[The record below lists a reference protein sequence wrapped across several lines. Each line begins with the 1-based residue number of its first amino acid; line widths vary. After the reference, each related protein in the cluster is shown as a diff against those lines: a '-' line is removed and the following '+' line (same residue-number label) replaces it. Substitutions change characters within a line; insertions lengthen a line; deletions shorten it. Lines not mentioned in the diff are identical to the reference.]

1 MKKFNSKA
9 EENIQNKKT
18 LKGGMGMKKEQRVQ
32 ATSTS
37 DVMNRKQ
44 GRSSGFDQVKTG
56 KAVAKKKPTKPKG
69 GRVKAVDR
77 ISENLLDEMN
87 NNDKGNRVAIGLKSG
102 KKIETRAKLRSLSR
116 TASSYHR
123 SMASGSGVSKRRPG
137 VGRNSGKNVLVG
149 ADERRDASLMKNKQK
164 ELKRKVGLKEKQE
177 RLQVEKKI
185 VKKVDTSASMVAE
198 IPKLRSAR
206 KTVKKLSIG
215 NPRGQSRS
223 VSSYYRSLTDS
234 RPSQRRPRTRGNP
247 DSKVLSVGNE
257 SPHGVMKN
265 KQVKVKKGK
274 RSKEK
279 QKDLECEKKNVVK
292 RRTVDEIPQV
302 GRKGKTENKMG
313 GTRGVGMGT
322 RRSHRTLKN
331 EVGLSSGALEAE
343 EPNSSKAIKKAVAEK
358 EGRAEEGVSDQWK
371 MELQPAL
378 KEVLEKDHDLV
389 VKKSKKHILPA
400 SPNILQLLDQ
410 FVEDASL
417 SCLTAAEKL
426 PARFISAF

>member
-1 MKKFNSKA
+1 MKEFNSKA

-18 LKGGMGMKKEQRVQ
+18 LKGGMGMKNGQRVQ

-37 DVMNRKQ
+37 DLMNRKQ
-44 GRSSGFDQVKTG
+44 GRSSGFTQVKTG
-56 KAVAKKKPTKPKG
+56 KVVAKNKPTKLKG
-69 GRVKAVDR
+69 GKVKAVDR
-77 ISENLLDEMN
+77 ISENLEDEMN
-87 NNDKGNRVAIGLKSG
+87 NNDKGNRVAIGLKCG
-102 KKIETRAKLRSLSR
+102 NKIETRAKLRSLSR

-123 SMASGSGVSKRRPG
+123 SMTSGSGVSKRRPG

-149 ADERRDASLMKNKQK
+149 ADERHDASMMNKQK

-185 VKKVDTSASMVAE
+185 VKKVDISASKVAE

-223 VSSYYRSLTDS
+223 VSRYYRSLTDS

-257 SPHGVMKN
+257 SLHGVMKN

-274 RSKEK
+274 RSKVE
-279 QKDLECEKKNVVK
+279 QKNLECEKNK
-292 RRTVDEIPQV
+292 RSTVDAIPQL
-302 GRKGKTENKMG
+302 RSKGKTERKMG
-313 GTRGVGMGT
+313 GTRGVGTGT
-322 RRSHRTLKN
+322 RKSRRTLKN
-331 EVGLSSGALEAE
+331 EVVLSSGALEAE
-343 EPNSSKAIKKAVAEK
+343 EPNSSEAIKKADAKK
-358 EGRAEEGVSDQWK
+358 EGRADEGVSDQWRI
-371 MELQPAL
+371 ELQSAL
-378 KEVLEKDHDLV
+378 KIVLEKDHDLV
-389 VKKSKKHILPA
+389 AKKSKKHILPA

-426 PARFISAF
+426 QARFISAF

>member
-1 MKKFNSKA
+1 MKK
-9 EENIQNKKT
+9 
-18 LKGGMGMKKEQRVQ
+18 GQRVQ

-37 DVMNRKQ
+37 DLMNRKQ
-44 GRSSGFDQVKTG
+44 GRSSGFTQVKTG
-56 KAVAKKKPTKPKG
+56 KVVAKNKPTKLKG

-77 ISENLLDEMN
+77 ISENLVDEMN
-87 NNDKGNRVAIGLKSG
+87 NNDEGNRVAIGLKCG
-102 KKIETRAKLRSLSR
+102 NKIETRAKLRSLSR

-123 SMASGSGVSKRRPG
+123 FMTSGSGVSKRRPG

-149 ADERRDASLMKNKQK
+149 ADERRDASMMKNKQK
-164 ELKRKVGLKEKQE
+164 ELKRKMGLKEKQE
-177 RLQVEKKI
+177 RLQVEKRI
-185 VKKVDTSASMVAE
+185 VKKVDISASKVAE

-223 VSSYYRSLTDS
+223 VSRYYRSLTDS

-257 SPHGVMKN
+257 NPHGVMKN

-274 RSKEK
+274 RSKVE
-279 QKDLECEKKNVVK
+279 QKDLECEKKNK
-292 RRTVDEIPQV
+292 RSTVDAIPQL
-302 GRKGKTENKMG
+302 RSKGKKERKMG
-313 GTRGVGMGT
+313 GTRGVGTGT

-331 EVGLSSGALEAE
+331 AVVVSSGVLEAE
-343 EPNSSKAIKKAVAEK
+343 EPNSSKAIKNKKADAKK
-358 EGRAEEGVSDQWK
+358 EGRADEGVSDQWK
-371 MELQPAL
+371 IELQPAL
-378 KEVLEKDHDLV
+378 KIVLEKDHDLV
-389 VKKSKKHILPA
+389 AKKSKKHILPA

-417 SCLTAAEKL
+417 SCLTDAEKL
-426 PARFISAF
+426 QARFISAF

>member
-18 LKGGMGMKKEQRVQ
+18 LKGGMGMKNGQRVQ

-87 NNDKGNRVAIGLKSG
+87 NNDKGNRVAIGLKCG

-137 VGRNSGKNVLVG
+137 VGRNSGQNVLVG
-149 ADERRDASLMKNKQK
+149 ADERRDASMMKNKQK

-185 VKKVDTSASMVAE
+185 VKKVDTSASKVAE
-198 IPKLRSAR
+198 MPKLRSAR

-223 VSSYYRSLTDS
+223 VSRYYRSLTDS

-247 DSKVLSVGNE
+247 ESKVLSVVNG
-257 SPHGVMKN
+257 SDGVMKN
-265 KQVKVKKGK
+265 KQVEVKKGK

-292 RRTVDEIPQV
+292 RRTVDEIPQLR
-302 GRKGKTENKMG
+302 RKGKMESKMG
-313 GTRGVGMGT
+313 GTRGVGIGT
-322 RRSHRTLKN
+322 RKSHRTLKN

-378 KEVLEKDHDLV
+378 KEVLEKDHDFMA
-389 VKKSKKHILPA
+389 KKSKRHRLPA

-410 FVEDASL
+410 FVKDASL
-417 SCLTAAEKL
+417 NCLTAAEEVQ
-426 PARFISAF
+426 ARFISAF

>member
-1 MKKFNSKA
+1 MRK
-9 EENIQNKKT
+9 EN
-18 LKGGMGMKKEQRVQ
+18 R
-32 ATSTS
+32 
-37 DVMNRKQ
+37 D
-44 GRSSGFDQVKTG
+44 
-56 KAVAKKKPTKPKG
+56 
-69 GRVKAVDR
+69 
-77 ISENLLDEMN
+77 
-87 NNDKGNRVAIGLKSG
+87 
-102 KKIETRAKLRSLSR
+102 RAKVRSLSR
-116 TASSYHR
+116 TVSSYHR

-137 VGRNSGKNVLVG
+137 AGRNSGQNVLAG
-149 ADERRDASLMKNKQK
+149 ADERRHASLMKNKQK

-185 VKKVDTSASMVAE
+185 VKKVDTSASKVAE
-198 IPKLRSAR
+198 IPKLR
-206 KTVKKLSIG
+206 KIVKKLSVG
-215 NPRGQSRS
+215 NSRSQSRS

-279 QKDLECEKKNVVK
+279 QKDLECEKKIVVK
-292 RRTVDEIPQV
+292 RRTVDEIPQLR
-302 GRKGKTENKMG
+302 RKGKMESKMG
-313 GTRGVGMGT
+313 GTRGVGIGT
-322 RRSHRTLKN
+322 RKSHRTLKN

-358 EGRAEEGVSDQWK
+358 EGMAEKGVSDQWK

-378 KEVLEKDHDLV
+378 KEVLQKDHDLV
-389 VKKSKKHILPA
+389 AKKSKKHILPA

>member
-1 MKKFNSKA
+1 MKEFNSKA

-18 LKGGMGMKKEQRVQ
+18 LKGGMGMKKGQRVQ
-32 ATSTS
+32 ATSSS
-37 DVMNRKQ
+37 DLKNRKQ
-44 GRSSGFDQVKTG
+44 GRSSGFTQVKTG
-56 KAVAKKKPTKPKG
+56 KVVAKNKPTKLKG

-77 ISENLLDEMN
+77 ISENLVDEMN
-87 NNDKGNRVAIGLKSG
+87 NNDKGNRVAIGLKCG
-102 KKIETRAKLRSLSR
+102 KTIETRAKLRSSSR

-123 SMASGSGVSKRRPG
+123 SMTSGSGVSKRRPG

-149 ADERRDASLMKNKQK
+149 ADERHDASMMKNKQK

-185 VKKVDTSASMVAE
+185 VKKVDISASKVAE

-206 KTVKKLSIG
+206 KTLKKLSIG

-223 VSSYYRSLTDS
+223 VSRYYRSLTDS

-247 DSKVLSVGNE
+247 DSKVLSVGND

-274 RSKEK
+274 RSKVE
-279 QKDLECEKKNVVK
+279 QKDLECEKKNK
-292 RRTVDEIPQV
+292 RSTLDAIPPL
-302 GRKGKTENKMG
+302 RSKGKTERKMG
-313 GTRGVGMGT
+313 GTRGVGTGT
-322 RRSHRTLKN
+322 RKSRRTLKN

-343 EPNSSKAIKKAVAEK
+343 EPNSSKAIKKADAKK
-358 EGRAEEGVSDQWK
+358 EARAEEGVSDQWK
-371 MELQPAL
+371 IELQPAL
-378 KEVLEKDHDLV
+378 KIVLEKDHDLV
-389 VKKSKKHILPA
+389 AKKSKKHILPA

-417 SCLTAAEKL
+417 SCLTDAEKL
-426 PARFISAF
+426 QARFISAF